1 MSLIDLIN
9 SLYNVYTH
17 FTKYDRIIFMCDQN
31 QLKWGWSGNNFEL
44 YDRLEN
50 GKHAF
55 ANKCVNFVLLT
66 NFVIK
71 GGI

>member
-1 MSLIDLIN
+1 
-9 SLYNVYTH
+9 
-17 FTKYDRIIFMCDQN
+17 MCDQN